1 MEKSAKP
8 ASNTPSERRRRART
22 VMRAL
27 LVIGVWFATVVW
39 AWNRGGLHDRPV
51 LVLAILS
58 GLSIAVFVVAA
69 AAPWWVAGPQPAL
82 EPPPDYPGSRLI
94 ERSWPWGMLLVGLVL
109 GALVG
114 VWSVRLFGTRMGVWA
129 GAIIGASCIA
139 DVWSW
144 RWVHRRLALPLRET
158 WIPFV
163 WLAIVL
169 ETIQSLSSATR
180 TGIGQIAYLLVCL
193 PAVSAWIYIWGA
205 YVSARLVR
213 ALLDP

>member
-1 MEKSAKP
+1 
-8 ASNTPSERRRRART
+8 
-22 VMRAL
+22 MRAL
-27 LVIGVWFATVVW
+27 LIIGVWFGTVVW
-39 AWNRGGLHDRPV
+39 AWQRGGLRDRPEW
-51 LVLAILS
+51 VLAILS
-58 GLSIAVFVVAA
+58 ALSIAVFVVAA

-94 ERSWPWGMLLVGLVL
+94 ERWWPWGILGVGVAVA
-109 GALVG
+109 ALIG
-114 VWSVRLFGTRMGVWA
+114 VWSVHLFASRMGLWA
-129 GAIIGASCIA
+129 GVVIGASVVA

-144 RWVHRRLALPLRET
+144 RWVHRRLALPLRKT

-169 ETIQSLSSATR
+169 ETIQSLSTSTR
-180 TGIGQIAYLLVCL
+180 SGVGQVAYLLVCL